1 MYTVGRL
8 NITQFL
14 ATKTPTEECR
24 SKHFPMSGAGSVQE
38 GGDHEPKKSRQVG
51 QSGRLFSHFYCVPL
65 RDYGRATFRMW
76 RGGRRDCH
84 FTITF
89 HHCCGQRVLFSH
101 GHPDQRNLRM
111 HCHGYRHGRLQ
122 YCCYL
127 VGRPVEHR
135 NRNQFRRIHAN
146 RRGNGDHHRNLN
158 TRSH

>member
-76 RGGRRDCH
+76 RGG
-84 FTITF
+84 
-89 HHCCGQRVLFSH
+89 
-101 GHPDQRNLRM
+101 
-111 HCHGYRHGRLQ
+111 
-122 YCCYL
+122 
-127 VGRPVEHR
+127 
-135 NRNQFRRIHAN
+135 AA
-146 RRGNGDHHRNLN
+146 
-158 TRSH
+158 